1 LLLALL
7 GPPCRFTKLCIQL
20 AQTALGQLH
29 GGCQFIHANS
39 LEQFKEGLSSVL
51 RPPVLLYADVPE
63 EGLLEVLKL
72 SGRPF
77 VVVAADPIDVVRDLM
92 STGSDIYSAIR
103 VASLHFST
111 VDEIALHHQA
121 RVIRRSA
128 YEYDVED
135 IVRVLM
141 AAVDRS
147 LKLDEIDT
155 ILGGLFPEGQVET
168 VWSVTRLLSVYF
180 QPQNE
185 QHHSTQLHAGDIRLI
200 ERALGDFSNM
210 GQRRFGTATWDRE
223 LFMSLDTK
231 DNALPAAFT
240 MVGPARF
247 VVFGPYIHLPSG
259 AWVGALSFKFWNN
272 FGRVPIRLDVYTEQ
286 VEFEADAELP
296 PSGSGEFSFHFQTGW
311 PLKPVQVR
319 LLQTQGAIDGDM
331 EVAGAW
337 IRRDI

>member
-1 LLLALL
+1 
-7 GPPCRFTKLCIQL
+7 
-20 AQTALGQLH
+20 
-29 GGCQFIHANS
+29 
-39 LEQFKEGLSSVL
+39 
-51 RPPVLLYADVPE
+51 LLYADVPE
-63 EGLLEVLKL
+63 EGLLQVLKL

-77 VVVAADPIDVVRDLM
+77 VVVAADPVDVVRDLM
-92 STGSDIYSAIR
+92 STGCDICSAIR
-103 VASLHFST
+103 AASLHFST
-111 VDEIALHHQA
+111 VDEIALHQQA

-141 AAVDRS
+141 VAVDRS
-147 LKLDEIDT
+147 LNLDEIDT
-155 ILGGLFPEGQVET
+155 ILGGLFPEGQVEA

-210 GQRRFGTATWDRE
+210 GQRRFGAATWDRE
-223 LFMSLDTK
+223 LFMSPDSK
-231 DNALPAAFT
+231 DHALPAVFT
-240 MVGPARF
+240 MVGPARL

-259 AWVGALSFKFWNN
+259 VWVGALSFKFWNN
-272 FGRVPIRLDVYTEQ
+272 FGRVPFRLDVYTDQ
-286 VEFEADAELP
+286 VEFQADAQLP

-311 PLKPVQVR
+311 PMKTVEVR
-319 LLQTQGAIDGDM
+319 LAQMQGAIDGDM
-331 EVAGAW
+331 EVESVW